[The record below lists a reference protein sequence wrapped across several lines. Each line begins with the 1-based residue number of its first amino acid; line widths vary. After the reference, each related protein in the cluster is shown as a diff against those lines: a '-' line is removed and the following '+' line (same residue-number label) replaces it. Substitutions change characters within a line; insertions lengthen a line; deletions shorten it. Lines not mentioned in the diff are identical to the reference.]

1 MIFYDKNFIVRVF
14 DDTLLISLLSDEDL
28 RSEARELKLI
38 SDALAV
44 SNEKLELKTR
54 ELNDTNKALFKSNHQ
69 LAEINKELVSAN
81 KRLALT
87 NKRFAEVNGKLA
99 LANKELSLVNEK
111 IKQYNK
117 INAEFINKAAHE
129 IKTPIHNIL
138 GYSELLLM
146 DLENDK
152 TSYNH
157 NNKNQPIQAIF
168 RNANRLQMLAEG
180 ILNIAR
186 IERETLKLNKKRV
199 NLIAEMHSLIED
211 IVRSQISTNNKKI
224 KILFEPEEEYIT
236 IEVDKVLLQGII
248 HNLLDSSIKLTKD
261 DGTISIAMKKFD
273 DKIVISIKLTGAG
286 IDPEIV
292 PSLFT
297 KFGSRSYQGI
307 GLSLFIS
314 RSFVEAH
321 GGKIWAEN
329 NPNLST
335 TIFNFSLPANQS

>member
-1 MIFYDKNFIVRVF
+1 
-14 DDTLLISLLSDEDL
+14 LIGLLSDEEL

-54 ELNDTNKALFKSNHQ
+54 ELNETNTALFKSNHQ
-69 LAEINKELVSAN
+69 LAEINKELASSN

-87 NKRFAEVNGKLA
+87 NKRFVGITEKLA

-111 IKQYNK
+111 IKDYNK

-129 IKTPIHNIL
+129 IRTPIHNII

-146 DLENDK
+146 ELD
-152 TSYNH
+152 
-157 NNKNQPIQAIF
+157 NNKTNCHSNSKNHSVQAIF

-186 IERETLKLNKKRV
+186 IERQTLKLNKKQV
-199 NLIAEMHSLIED
+199 NLIAEMQTLLED
-211 IVRSQISTNNKKI
+211 ITRTQIATSNKKV
-224 KILFEPEEEYIT
+224 KLSFESEEEYIT

-248 HNLLDSSIKLTKD
+248 HNLLDSSIKLSED
-261 DGTISIAMKKFD
+261 DETISIAIKNFR
-273 DKIVISIKLTGAG
+273 DKVVISIKLIAAG

-292 PSLFT
+292 PNLFT
-297 KFGSRSYQGI
+297 KFGARSCQGI
-307 GLSLFIS
+307 GLSLFIAKS
-314 RSFVEAH
+314 IVEAC
-321 GGKIWAEN
+321 GGRIWVDN
-329 NPNLST
+329 NPNLNT
-335 TIFNFSLPANQS
+335 TLFNFSLPTNRP